1 MDFARKL
8 MAATLKSAVTLLI
21 VIGILSSPQSQAQ
34 SPAPRPE
41 FEVASIKLGAG
52 PGKPQFFGSRSPGTL
67 IAQNINLRFII
78 RVAYGVRSFE
88 VLGGP
93 GWIDSDTFDITAKTK
108 TADDG
113 AKTPPPRI
121 PEMFAMLQPLL
132 EDRFKLKTHRET
144 RELPVY
150 LLTAAKG
157 GLKMKPRDCPQ
168 FTDDNPP
175 PPGPCNPM
183 GTRGGTNGTNRTLE
197 GTAATM
203 EGLIMTIAN
212 TTRREIIDKTGLT
225 GRFDFHLEW
234 APDEAMAA
242 SSDFNESTRP
252 VPLNNASGPSLFT
265 ALQEQ
270 LGLKLESDKV
280 PVQVLVIDHV
290 ERPEAN

>member
-1 MDFARKL
+1 VHFARKL
-8 MAATLKSAVTLLI
+8 MAATRRWTFTLPL
-21 VIGILSSPQSQAQ
+21 VIGILNSSHSEGQA
-34 SPAPRPE
+34 PTPRPE

-52 PGKPQFFGSRSPGTL
+52 PGKPQFLGSRSPGTFT
-67 IAQNINLRFII
+67 AQNINLRFII

-93 GWIDSDTFDITAKTK
+93 GWIDSDTYDITAKTK
-108 TADDG
+108 TAMDG
-113 AKTPPPRI
+113 AKTAPSPI

-132 EDRFKLKTHRET
+132 EDRFKLKVHREM

-150 LLTAAKG
+150 VLTVAKG

-168 FTDDNPP
+168 FSDDNPTP
-175 PPGPCNPM
+175 QGPCNPM
-183 GTRGGTNGTNRTLE
+183 GTRGGTNGTNRTLD

-212 TTRREIIDKTGLT
+212 TTRREIIDRTGLT

-234 APDEAMAA
+234 APDEAMTA
-242 SSDFNESTRP
+242 SSDFDEPTRS
-252 VPLNNASGPSLFT
+252 VASSSGSGPSLFT

-270 LGLKLESDKV
+270 LGLKLESAKA
-280 PVQVLVIDHV
+280 PVEVLVIDHV